1 MDLAS
6 ETQPHRLKPAADGNE
21 PAASSGF
28 PFGETGSAGGA
39 ADRSPSAGPNAPTSR
54 SRRSVHLRR
63 IREAFAKG
71 WGYFLLGG
79 VLAGLAGFMWGDFS
93 SRYEARAELIR
104 NPLPE
109 LLADTNLVRL
119 TGAAANAVPVLTSL
133 ATSPES
139 LQRVLER
146 AAAATTADKLA
157 GDLDLTASPGG
168 ETLLVRVV
176 QDDSETA
183 VRLARAMTE
192 EVVLT
197 GKELQTSQ
205 VREAVNLTQERIL
218 LLERELNKIREE
230 IGRFRFASGLLDL
243 DRERATLAQRAMDL
257 ETAEGNLQSRLQG
270 LEAQLKALSQSVA
283 QSVAYQSPEL
293 LATRQELARSLA
305 VYTEEHPKV
314 KALRVTLA
322 ALEAEASQP
331 RDPATT
337 PLTGAGMPLAVG
349 DPRSAKLSELQ
360 AEQSAAD
367 TQLRAVRAQLEQCQT
382 KLAAFSGDKSDVE
395 RLCAQYQP
403 LKKNRDALSARHKE
417 LQILEAGAA
426 SCYRVL
432 VPASLRPGENGRH
445 LRRGLGFGLLGAVM
459 GVLLTGLVMTTF
471 KLGQRRA
478 RTAADLEA
486 ATGLPILATLGDLSR
501 LTTEQVQQWAFE
513 TFLTLR
519 SRLAH
524 PEFQTLVCGFTSLH
538 PREGR
543 STWIRLLA
551 EAARRQG
558 YRVLTLDL
566 GAPPSDTSEG
576 RAGEPSHS
584 GQPPASSGAAQGSA
598 GGATGSTDWSQPEGG
613 SPPQATSLEL
623 MLPHNPQQM
632 PLASTTVLA
641 VSRMDWSWS
650 ISGRQ
655 AWQQFLAKWN
665 DVDNCI
671 LFVELPPVTRRETVL
686 LAERFPNLVWLCRK
700 DTAAVTEIRSYLTML
715 KQARANLVGSVLNDV
730 APRALKPPSC
740 GALIWVFLAALAAEI
755 CPGGEPAPTAAIP
768 VTPPPALQVM
778 ALSAAGPAFRAD
790 WQKRLTLG
798 PGDILDISLFDQP
811 ESVRPSVTAGPD
823 GRITYLQ
830 ARDILIAGLTVD
842 ELRERLE
849 KELAKYFRSPRVL
862 INPIAYRSKK
872 YCVLGSVAQKGIY
885 DLDQPLTILEAVAR
899 ARGFEVNAQ
908 NREVLLLSDLAHSF
922 LVRKTAEGKY
932 DRVNVDFEALFL
944 RGDLS
949 QNVAVAPDDY
959 LYFPPLDLQQVYVL
973 GQVASPGAVPYSG
986 DISVLRAIISRG
998 GFLEGSWK
1006 RNVLVIRGSL
1016 THPQTFV
1023 VRAGD
1028 ILAAKAP
1035 DFPLKPG
1042 DIVYINRNPWY
1053 LPTELLKNA
1062 ALDFARSVVVYWT
1075 GEKMTTLWN

>member
-1 MDLAS
+1 MHPDS
-6 ETQPHRLKPAADGNE
+6 ETQAGRLSAAESGARASTAFPFAE
-21 PAASSGF
+21 TGVAASGASSMGGQNSIASRPRWSVHAQRVRESF
-28 PFGETGSAGGA
+28 EEGWGCLVLGGA
-39 ADRSPSAGPNAPTSR
+39 
-54 SRRSVHLRR
+54 
-63 IREAFAKG
+63 
-71 WGYFLLGG
+71 
-79 VLAGLAGFMWGDFS
+79 LAGLAGFMWGDFS
-93 SRYEARAELIR
+93 ARYEARAELIR

-133 ATSPES
+133 ATSPEN
-139 LQRVLER
+139 LQRVIER
-146 AAAATTADKLA
+146 AALATTADRLA
-157 GDLDLTASPGG
+157 ADLTLAPAPGG

-176 QDDSETA
+176 QNESDAA
-183 VRLARAMTE
+183 VRLARAMSE
-192 EVVLT
+192 ELVLA

-218 LLERELNKIREE
+218 LLERELVKIREE

-243 DRERATLAQRAMDL
+243 EREHATLAQRAMDL
-257 ETAEGNLQSRLQG
+257 ETTEGNLQSRLQG
-270 LEAQLKALSQSVA
+270 LEAQFKVLSQSVA
-283 QSVAYQSPEL
+283 QSLAYQNPEL
-293 LATRQELARSLA
+293 VAARQSLA
-305 VYTEEHPKV
+305 KALTVYTDEHPRV

-322 ALEAEASQP
+322 ALEKEASQS
-331 RDPATT
+331 REPAATA
-337 PLTGAGMPLAVG
+337 LTGAGTPRGIG
-349 DPRSAKLSELQ
+349 DPRSAKLSELE
-360 AEQSAAD
+360 AERAAAE
-367 TQLRAVRAQLEQCQT
+367 TQLQAVRTQLAQCQA

-395 RLCAQYQP
+395 RLYAQYQP
-403 LKKNRDALSARHKE
+403 LKKNRDALAARHKE

-432 VPASLRPGENGRH
+432 VPAGLRPGEKSRH
-445 LRRGLGFGLLGAVM
+445 WRRGLGFGGLGATA
-459 GVLLTGLVMTTF
+459 GVLLSGLIVGTL

-478 RTAADLEA
+478 RTAADVEA
-486 ATGLPILATLGDLSR
+486 ATGLPLLAALGDLRQMSA
-501 LTTEQVQQWAFE
+501 EQTQQWAFQ

-538 PREGR
+538 PLEGR

-551 EAARRQG
+551 EEARRQG

-566 GAPPSDTSEG
+566 GARPAEPPDGGSETTPRPAQTDSSAPESASTGADTSA
-576 RAGEPSHS
+576 RP
-584 GQPPASSGAAQGSA
+584 
-598 GGATGSTDWSQPEGG
+598 TDSSQPM
-613 SPPQATSLEL
+613 PPPLLPATSLEL
-623 MLPHNPQQM
+623 MLPQNPQQM

-650 ISGRQ
+650 IPGRQ

-700 DTAAVTEIRSYLTML
+700 DMAAVTEIRTYLTML
-715 KQARANLVGSVLNDV
+715 KQARANLVGSVLNNV
-730 APRALKPPSC
+730 VPRAVKRPSC
-740 GALIWVFLAALAAEI
+740 TVLTWVCLVAWGAGNSLAA
-755 CPGGEPAPTAAIP
+755 EPAPTLPAAP
-768 VTPPPALQVM
+768 KPVM
-778 ALSAAGPAFRAD
+778 ALSAARPELMGD
-790 WQKRLTLG
+790 WQKKLTLG
-798 PGDILDISLFDQP
+798 PGDVLDISLFDQP
-811 ESVRPSVTAGPD
+811 ETQRPSVTAGPD

-842 ELRERLE
+842 ELREGLE
-849 KELAKYFRSPRVL
+849 KELAKYYRAPRVV
-862 INPIAYRSKK
+862 INPVAFHSKK
-872 YCVLGSVAQKGIY
+872 YCVLGSVVQKGVY

-899 ARGFEVNAQ
+899 ARGFEVNGQ

-922 LVRKTAEGKY
+922 LVRRTAEGKY

-944 RGDLS
+944 RGDLV
-949 QNVAVAPDDY
+949 QNVALAPDDY
-959 LYFPPLDLQQVYVL
+959 LYFPPLDMQEVYVL
-973 GQVASPGAVPYSG
+973 GEIASPGPVPYSG
-986 DISVLRAIISRG
+986 DMSVLRAIISRG
-998 GFLEGSWK
+998 GFKDNAWK

-1035 DFPLKPG
+1035 DFALKPG
-1042 DIVYINRNPWY
+1042 DMVYVNNNPWFM
-1053 LPTELLKNA
+1053 PRELLKNA
-1062 ALDFARSVVVYWT
+1062 AMDFARSVIVYWV
-1075 GEKMTTLWN
+1075 GDKINSLWSK